1 MMYVIKTVFRC
12 YNMEYKLTYQ
22 LKTDCP
28 SGCGFNY
35 CNKVREQIYTKTK
48 VITANSE
55 EEASQMLIN
64 EKHMMAG
71 TEREIRIINVELL

>member
-1 MMYVIKTVFRC
+1 
-12 YNMEYKLTYQ
+12 MEYKLTYQ

-35 CNKVREQIYTKTK
+35 CNKIREGIYTKTK
-48 VITANSE
+48 TIEANSE
-55 EEASQMLIN
+55 EEAKQILMS

-71 TEREIRIINVELL
+71 TEREIRITNVELL

>member
-1 MMYVIKTVFRC
+1 MQQRRSFGDI
-12 YNMEYKLTYQ
+12 MEYKLTYQ

-35 CNKVREQIYTKTK
+35 CNKVREGIYTKTK
-48 VITANSE
+48 VITADTEDQAREILMS
-55 EEASQMLIN
+55 

-71 TEREIRIINVELL
+71 TEREIRIVNVELL

>member
-1 MMYVIKTVFRC
+1 
-12 YNMEYKLTYQ
+12 MEYKLTYQ

-35 CNKVREQIYTKTK
+35 CNKVREGIYTKTK
-48 VITANSE
+48 VIIADTEDQAREILMS
-55 EEASQMLIN
+55 

-71 TEREIRIINVELL
+71 TEREIRIVNVELL

>member
-1 MMYVIKTVFRC
+1 
-12 YNMEYKLTYQ
+12 MEYKLTYQ

-35 CNKVREQIYTKTK
+35 CNKVREGIYTKTK
-48 VITANSE
+48 VITADTEDQAREILMS
-55 EEASQMLIN
+55 

-71 TEREIRIINVELL
+71 TEREIRIVNIELL

>member
-1 MMYVIKTVFRC
+1 MMSVTKTVFLC

-48 VITANSE
+48 IITASSE
-55 EEASQMLIN
+55 EEASQILMN
-64 EKHMMAG
+64 EKHIMAE